1 MIYQVRLAGGKVFSL
16 VQFTVISSPTEYLLI
31 VVIMMVVV
39 VVVVMLIKMVGMMVV
54 VMVMVFIHDIEDM
67 MVVVMVMVFIHDL
80 EDIEWTI
87 SCEQILFTM
96 INFILIMIIIKRNLS
111 WAPTILGPCLGTTTT
126 RRSPNF
132 ESVAKVGAS
141 SLT

>member
-1 MIYQVRLAGGKVFSL
+1 MIYQVRFAGGKVFSL

-39 VVVVMLIKMVGMMVV
+39 VVVLIKIVAMMVV
-54 VMVMVFIHDIEDM
+54 VMVMVS
-67 MVVVMVMVFIHDL
+67 IHDL
-80 EDIEWTI
+80 EDIEWTF
-87 SCEQILFTM
+87 SCEQILFIM
-96 INFILIMIIIKRNLS
+96 INMINLILIMIIMIIIKRNLS

-132 ESVAKVGAS
+132 ESVAKVGAY